1 VPREVWKDPVDA
13 QVAQRQRAVGRRSQ
27 AGGAPET
34 CGSGRSMALAK
45 ADQKLQLQ
53 QQEINALE
61 KQVQS
66 LSEQKEHTI
75 IKKARQQSLSQL
87 KTRAETLLHEVKERE
102 AAKRP
107 KASSTKVLLHS
118 VSALTKDMKA
128 VDSKVDH
135 LASLVEKKKSD
146 DVFGQ
151 EVRFAEPCACAAA
164 RVAPGG
170 QATVVCELFCRR
182 PVEACPPC
190 GLLTRARCDRCC
202 AVWSVPASNASECLA
217 VNASPTTIGQRNARS
232 QGRTRDQEPFILLYR
247 LGVKLVARESGL
259 G

>member
-1 VPREVWKDPVDA
+1 
-13 QVAQRQRAVGRRSQ
+13 
-27 AGGAPET
+27 
-34 CGSGRSMALAK
+34 MALAK

-107 KASSTKVLLHS
+107 QGSSTAVLLHS
-118 VSALTKDMKA
+118 VTALTKDMQA

-151 EVRFAEPCACAAA
+151 EVRFAEPCACVAA

-170 QATVVCELFCRR
+170 QATVACELFCRR

-232 QGRTRDQEPFILLYR
+232 QGRTGSGTFYSSLQTWGEASGARV
-247 LGVKLVARESGL
+247 GVGLVASVFRCRCKRFWTYTAGHL
-259 G
+259 RGWM

>member
-1 VPREVWKDPVDA
+1 
-13 QVAQRQRAVGRRSQ
+13 
-27 AGGAPET
+27 
-34 CGSGRSMALAK
+34 
-45 ADQKLQLQ
+45 
-53 QQEINALE
+53 
-61 KQVQS
+61 
-66 LSEQKEHTI
+66 
-75 IKKARQQSLSQL
+75 
-87 KTRAETLLHEVKERE
+87 
-102 AAKRP
+102 
-107 KASSTKVLLHS
+107 
-118 VSALTKDMKA
+118 MKA

-217 VNASPTTIGQRNARS
+217 VNASPNDYWPTQGKVAGPHAGSGTFYSSLQIWGEASGARV
-232 QGRTRDQEPFILLYR
+232 
-247 LGVKLVARESGL
+247 GVGLVASVFRCRCKRFWTYTAGHL
-259 G
+259 RGWM